1 MAKQS
6 IGEKVMPKQDL
17 SNTKF
22 QAHIKAVEDHKLL
35 VEKLNEADANV
46 QLDEINYSLKNLT
59 LTLEEYFKV
68 LGIP

>member
-1 MAKQS
+1 MLKQDAKQN
-6 IGEKVMPKQDL
+6 L
-17 SNTKF
+17 SNAKF

-35 VEKLNEADANV
+35 VEKLNETDANV
-46 QLDEINYSLKNLT
+46 QLDEINFSLKNLT